1 MLVVEYAKDAQWA
14 DAGHN
19 SINLTVKFDH
29 MSEELPFHATPWDS
43 MQHGKDI
50 FEQAKNGEFGEV
62 AEWTPPSNE
71 ELAAQVRYQRN
82 ELLAELDTLVNN
94 PLRWASYTED
104 YKTALATY
112 RQALLD
118 VPEQSGFPTEV
129 VWPNKP

>member
-1 MLVVEYAKDAQWA
+1 MLNVEYAKDAQWA
-14 DAGHN
+14 DAAHS
-19 SINLTVKFDH
+19 SINLIVKFDH

-50 FEQAKNGEFGEV
+50 FEQASNGEFGEV
-62 AEWTPPSNE
+62 AEYTPPSNE
-71 ELAAQVRYQRN
+71 ELAAQVRAQRN

-94 PLRWASYTED
+94 PLRWASYTEE

-118 VPEQSGFPTEV
+118 VPAQSGFPTEV
-129 VWPNKP
+129 VWPDKP